1 MGFGVQVRTELTK
14 LDPYFDTMGEM
25 MEVWLDAWE
34 ATNPGHK
41 GYEKPVALSK
51 VRSAATLMVDN

>member
-1 MGFGVQVRTELTK
+1 MTK
-14 LDPYFDTMGEM
+14 LDPYFETMGEM

-41 GYEKPVALSK
+41 GYEKPHSLNK